1 LAHRTQKATGEIE
14 SMIGSMHVR
23 SAQVVASMAD
33 STREVHSTQTTADKA
48 GQSLQL
54 ITDAAQMIDDRNQQI
69 ATASEEQAYVA
80 REVDRAL
87 VSIRDLALQS
97 SEGTR
102 QTLAASDELSQLA
115 VNLNRMVGRF
125 RT

>member
-1 LAHRTQKATGEIE
+1 
-14 SMIGSMHVR
+14 
-23 SAQVVASMAD
+23 
-33 STREVHSTQTTADKA
+33 
-48 GQSLQL
+48 
-54 ITDAAQMIDDRNQQI
+54 MIDDRNQQI

-102 QTLAASDELSQLA
+102 QTLTASGELSQLA
-115 VNLNRMVGRF
+115 VNLNRMVARF

>member
-1 LAHRTQKATGEIE
+1 MIS
-14 SMIGSMHVR
+14 SMKIR
-23 SAQVVASMAD
+23 SAQVVDSMTD
-33 STREVHSTQTTADKA
+33 STREVNSTQSTAEEA
-48 GQSLQL
+48 GRSLQM
-54 ITDAAQMIDDRNQQI
+54 ITDAAQMINDRNQQI

-102 QTLAASDELSQLA
+102 QTLTASGELSQLA
-115 VNLNRMVGRF
+115 INLNKMVARF

>member
-1 LAHRTQKATGEIE
+1 
-14 SMIGSMHVR
+14 
-23 SAQVVASMAD
+23 MAD

-54 ITDAAQMIDDRNQQI
+54 ITDAAQKIDERNLQI

-87 VSIRDLALQS
+87 VSIRDLSLQS

-102 QTLAASDELSQLA
+102 QTLTASGELSQLA
-115 VNLNRMVGRF
+115 LNLNRMVARF